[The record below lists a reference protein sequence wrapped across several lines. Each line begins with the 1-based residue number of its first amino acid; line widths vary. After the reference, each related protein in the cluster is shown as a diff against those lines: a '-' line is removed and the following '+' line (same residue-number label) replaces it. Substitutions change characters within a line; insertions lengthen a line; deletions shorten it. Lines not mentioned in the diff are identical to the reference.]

1 MLRYKLKY
9 EKLVYCRYR
18 KRGLTFWA
26 KVREKHGRRRKGL
39 RSKRLIDLTFYI
51 GSTPTVYISTC
62 NTKSGLKKWE
72 NLGQNV
78 GVIVLLYFM
87 IYAGHLPI
95 YLHTNGF
102 LCHDDMQLALQMS
115 WHPTNITVMPNSCV
129 DFSIVLFQIQSCNS
143 ATLRPYNDAPRH
155 WFSPVSTMFFYVPLY
170 VSWTLPKL
178 RNSLWNQSMKSQRSI
193 TWDYRLLD
201 LGPEA

>member
-26 KVREKHGRRRKGL
+26 KALCQRETWKTKGL
-39 RSKRLIDLTFYI
+39 RSKRLIDHLTFYI

-143 ATLRPYNDAPRH
+143 ATVDHIAVLRVIG
-155 WFSPVSTMFFYVPLY
+155 FLQSQLCSSMFHYMLVGRSQNFETVYEI
-170 VSWTLPKL
+170 SRWKA
-178 RNSLWNQSMKSQRSI
+178 RDQSLETIDS
-193 TWDYRLLD
+193 
-201 LGPEA
+201 